1 MHILWFPY
9 PIFFSYCTDVVYF
22 HSENLLSF
30 ELPIPKY
37 FSNDEY
43 YIKRA
48 MRSAASL
55 KKTSFQRQL
64 RIYLLKN
71 SFEKRIVLYF
81 SQNGTK
87 TTSLAPRFVRTGM
100 LSKSNRIIL
109 FFFFFPF
116 SKGQMTSYHGLPTPF
131 LSFFFCYG
139 AAMLIKDWKL
149 PLMTFLL
156 MKYTLFYNQNSN
168 LS

>member
-55 KKTSFQRQL
+55 KKTSFQR
-64 RIYLLKN
+64 
-71 SFEKRIVLYF
+71 
-81 SQNGTK
+81 
-87 TTSLAPRFVRTGM
+87 
-100 LSKSNRIIL
+100 
-109 FFFFFPF
+109 
-116 SKGQMTSYHGLPTPF
+116 
-131 LSFFFCYG
+131 
-139 AAMLIKDWKL
+139 
-149 PLMTFLL
+149 
-156 MKYTLFYNQNSN
+156 
-168 LS
+168 